1 MNLGEG
7 IGITIVY
14 TACYI
19 FRKEKTFYFNE
30 MTSFKKTV
38 RSCATLIITKSSH
51 FCLDVEVSSCQVWNP
66 DHFVL
71 QQANSLLTTDTNP
84 HCTTENGAKTARNGL

>member
-19 FRKEKTFYFNE
+19 FRKEKTFSFNE
-30 MTSFKKTV
+30 MATFEKTV
-38 RSCATLIITKSSH
+38 SCAILIITKSSH
-51 FCLDVEVSSCQVWNP
+51 FCLDVAVSSCQV
-66 DHFVL
+66 
-71 QQANSLLTTDTNP
+71 
-84 HCTTENGAKTARNGL
+84 